1 MGSPTALADAAVE
14 ERVVGAVWAGPHG
27 LYIPAGALWG
37 GQDVQKMAD
46 RGTLRVGMTHS
57 LIRLN
62 LLKNVS
68 LLYLLWCRG

>member
-14 ERVVGAVWAGPHG
+14 EKVVGAVWAGPHG

-46 RGTLRVGMTHS
+46 RGTLRVGMTLS
-57 LIRLN
+57 DPF
-62 LLKNVS
+62 LLKKFS
-68 LLYLLWCRG
+68 LHYLLWCRG